1 MIDATKVV
9 RFLRPYE
16 EAVGVPLEV
25 RREDCTVVFR
35 DFIIMFSKTDFE
47 MLDSGDIIGIRVA
60 ILKTDLPNRPI
71 IIRILDSPTS
81 SKSTHLVN
89 SLTA

>member
-9 RFLRPYE
+9 KFLRPYE

-25 RREDCTVVFR
+25 RRDDCTVVFR
-35 DFIIMFSKTDFE
+35 DFIVMLSRSDFE
-47 MLDSGDIIGIRVA
+47 ILSSGDIVGSRVA

-71 IIRILDSPTS
+71 IVRKLDSPPF
-81 SKSTHLVN
+81 SKSAHLIN
-89 SLTA
+89 PR

>member
-25 RREDCTVVFR
+25 RREDWTVVFR
-35 DFIIMFSKTDFE
+35 DYVVGLSKSDFE
-47 MLDSGDIIGIRVA
+47 MLSPGDLIGSRVA

-71 IIRILDSPTS
+71 IVRILESPA
-81 SKSTHLVN
+81 SKSINLVN
-89 SLTA
+89 P

>member
-1 MIDATKVV
+1 MIDATKIV

-35 DFIIMFSKTDFE
+35 DYLLRLSISDFE
-47 MLDSGDIIGIRVA
+47 ILPSGDIIGSRVA
-60 ILKTDLPNRPI
+60 ILKTDIPNRPI
-71 IIRILDSPTS
+71 IVRILDSPAS
-81 SKSTHLVN
+81 SKSALVN
-89 SLTA
+89 PG